1 MFWFLY
7 TFRKQNCSMLAF
19 FFFFCCAGCSLPLG
33 LSLAVNK
40 ARASRCGGFSRCRTQ
55 ALGTR
60 VSVVAALGLSST
72 GSVVVAHGL
81 VALQLVESSG
91 PGMKPMSP
99 APAGGLLSTAPP
111 GKSFLLTF
119 EIFF

>member
-19 FFFFCCAGCSLPLG
+19 FFFLLCWVFFAARAFSSCYR
-33 LSLAVNK
+33 

-55 ALGTR
+55 ALGTWA
-60 VSVVAALGLSST
+60 SVVAALGLSST

-99 APAGGLLSTAPP
+99 APAGGLLSAAPP
-111 GKSFLLTF
+111 GKSSVLTF